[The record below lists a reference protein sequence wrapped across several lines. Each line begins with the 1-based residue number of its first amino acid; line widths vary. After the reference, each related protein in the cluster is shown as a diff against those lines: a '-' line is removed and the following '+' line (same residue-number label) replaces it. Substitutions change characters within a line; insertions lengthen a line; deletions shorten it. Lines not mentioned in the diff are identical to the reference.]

1 MTPDQLPFFGP
12 DREGKVLVA
21 EAGRIARFDDE
32 AAVGKITEPVLN
44 CAEARIE
51 PGRVNAHT
59 HIYSGLAP
67 LGMPAPKQAPENFLQ
82 ILERVWWRL
91 DRALDQESL
100 RASARY
106 YVAQALLA
114 GTTTLVDHHE
124 SPNFIDGSL
133 EVLAD
138 ACQELGLR
146 AVLCYGA
153 TERNGGLK
161 EAQQGLEECRRFLR
175 SNQRS
180 LVRGVVG
187 LHASFTVSD
196 ETLEEA
202 ADLCRQL
209 DTVMHVHLAEDLA
222 DVEDAIERGY
232 DGPLERLL
240 HFGALPSGSVLAHCV
255 HCQAAQVRTIAAKN
269 LWIVQNPR
277 SNRGNGVGY
286 PAALGESDRVALGT
300 DGYPARMEDEARALR
315 GEATKHGEPES
326 VVESRV
332 QGGYRLGTD
341 RFGLQL
347 APLTPGGAAD
357 FIVRNNNRVL
367 HVGVAG
373 RIVVRDGSLTTADL
387 EEIHAHAQEQ
397 AKRLWDRMSSV

>member
-1 MTPDQLPFFGP
+1 MNPDQALSLGP
-12 DREGKVLVA
+12 DRVGGVLVA
-21 EAGRIARFDDE
+21 EDGRIARFDAE
-32 AAVGKITEPVLN
+32 APAGRVAAPLLDCTG
-44 CAEARIE
+44 ARIE

-67 LGMPAPKQAPENFLQ
+67 LGMPAPEAAPENFLQ
-82 ILERVWWRL
+82 ILQRVWWRL
-91 DRALDQESL
+91 DRALDEESL

-124 SPNFIDGSL
+124 SPNFVEGSL
-133 EVLAD
+133 ELLAD
-138 ACQELGLR
+138 ACQELGMR
-146 AVLCYGA
+146 ALLCYGA
-153 TERNGGLK
+153 TERNGGRE
-161 EAQQGLEECRRFLR
+161 EAQQGLEECRRFLQ
-175 SNQRS
+175 SNDRP

-196 ETLEEA
+196 QTIEEA
-202 ADLCRQL
+202 AGLCREL

-240 HFGALPSGSVLAHCV
+240 HFGALPPGSVLAHCV
-255 HCQAAQVRTIAAKN
+255 HCQAAQVRTIAAKG

-286 PAALGESDRVALGT
+286 PAALGESGRVAVGT
-300 DGYPARMEDEARALR
+300 DGYPARMEDEIRVLRA
-315 GEATKHGEPES
+315 EAAKHGEAAAL
-326 VVESRV
+326 VDARA
-332 QGGYRLGTD
+332 QGGHRLGAE

-357 FIVRNNNRVL
+357 FIVRDNDRVL

-373 RIVVRDGSLTTADL
+373 RVVVRDGCLTTADL
-387 EEIHAHAQEQ
+387 EEIHARAEEQ

>member
-1 MTPDQLPFFGP
+1 MTPDQALSLGP
-12 DREGKVLVA
+12 DRDGMVLVA
-21 EAGRIARFDDE
+21 EAGRIARFDAE
-32 AAVGKITEPVLN
+32 APAGRVTAPLLDCTG
-44 CAEARIE
+44 ARIE

-67 LGMPAPKQAPENFLQ
+67 LGMPAPEAAPENFLQ
-82 ILERVWWRL
+82 ILQRVWWRL
-91 DRALDQESL
+91 DRALDEESL

-124 SPNFIDGSL
+124 SPNFVEGSL
-133 EVLAD
+133 ELLAD
-138 ACQELGLR
+138 ACQELGMR
-146 AVLCYGA
+146 ALLCYGA
-153 TERNGGLK
+153 TERNGGRE
-161 EAQQGLEECRRFLR
+161 EAHRGLEECRRFHQDNGR
-175 SNQRS
+175 P

-196 ETLEEA
+196 QTIEEA
-202 ADLCRQL
+202 AGLCREL

-240 HFGALPSGSVLAHCV
+240 HFGALPPGSVLAHCV
-255 HCQAAQVRTIAAKN
+255 HCQAAQVRTIAAKG

-286 PAALGESDRVALGT
+286 PAALGESGRVAVGT
-300 DGYPARMEDEARALR
+300 DGYPARMEDELRVLRAEAAEHGEAEALVDARA
-315 GEATKHGEPES
+315 HG
-326 VVESRV
+326 
-332 QGGYRLGTD
+332 GHRLGAD

-357 FIVRNNNRVL
+357 FIVRDNDRVL

-373 RIVVRDGSLTTADL
+373 RVVVRDGCLTTADL
-387 EEIHAHAQEQ
+387 EEIHARAEEQ

>member
-1 MTPDQLPFFGP
+1 VTSKQPLLLGP
-12 DREGKVLVA
+12 DRDGMVLFA
-21 EAGRIARFDDE
+21 EAGRIARFDAE
-32 AAVGKITEPVLN
+32 AAAVRVPPPVLD
-44 CAEARIE
+44 CTGARIE

-67 LGMPAPKQAPENFLQ
+67 LGMPAPKDAPENFLQ
-82 ILERVWWRL
+82 ILQRVWWRL
-91 DRALDQESL
+91 DRALDEKSL

-114 GTTTLVDHHE
+114 GTTTLVDHNE
-124 SPNFIDGSL
+124 SPDFIEGSL
-133 EVLAD
+133 ELLAD
-138 ACQELGLR
+138 ACQELGMR
-146 AVLCYGA
+146 ALLCYGA
-153 TERNGGLK
+153 TERNDGRV
-161 EAQQGLEECRRFLR
+161 EARRGLEECRRFLR
-175 SNQRS
+175 SNDRP

-196 ETLEEA
+196 ETIEEA
-202 ADLCRQL
+202 ADLCREL

-240 HFGALPSGSVLAHCV
+240 HFGALPPGSVLAHCV
-255 HCQAAQVRTIAAKN
+255 HCQAAQVRTIAAEG
-269 LWIVQNPR
+269 LWVVQNPR

-286 PAALGESDRVALGT
+286 PAALGESGRVAIGT
-300 DGYPARMEDEARALR
+300 DGYPARMEDELRVLRA
-315 GEATKHGEPES
+315 EAAKHGEAE
-326 VVESRV
+326 VLVEARAH
-332 QGGYRLGTD
+332 GGYRLGAD

-357 FIVRNNNRVL
+357 FIVRDNDRVL

-373 RIVVRDGSLTTADL
+373 RVVVRDGSLTTADL

>member
-1 MTPDQLPFFGP
+1 M
-12 DREGKVLVA
+12 VLVA
-21 EAGRIARFDDE
+21 EAGRIARFDAE
-32 AAVGKITEPVLN
+32 APAGRVTAPLLDCTG
-44 CAEARIE
+44 ARIE

-67 LGMPAPKQAPENFLQ
+67 LGMPAPEAAPENFLQ
-82 ILERVWWRL
+82 ILQRVWWRL
-91 DRALDQESL
+91 DRALDEESL

-124 SPNFIDGSL
+124 SPNFVEGSL
-133 EVLAD
+133 ELLAD
-138 ACQELGLR
+138 ACQE
-146 AVLCYGA
+146 
-153 TERNGGLK
+153 
-161 EAQQGLEECRRFLR
+161 
-175 SNQRS
+175 
-180 LVRGVVG
+180 
-187 LHASFTVSD
+187 
-196 ETLEEA
+196 A
-202 ADLCRQL
+202 AGLCREL

-240 HFGALPSGSVLAHCV
+240 HFGALPPGSVLAHCV
-255 HCQAAQVRTIAAKN
+255 HCQAAQVRTIAAKG

-286 PAALGESDRVALGT
+286 PAALGESGRVAVGT
-300 DGYPARMEDEARALR
+300 DGYPARMEDELRVLRAEAAEHGEAEALVDARA
-315 GEATKHGEPES
+315 HG
-326 VVESRV
+326 
-332 QGGYRLGTD
+332 GHRLGAD

-357 FIVRNNNRVL
+357 FIVRDNDRVL

-373 RIVVRDGSLTTADL
+373 RVVVRDGSLTTADL
-387 EEIHAHAQEQ
+387 EEIHARAEEQ

>member
-1 MTPDQLPFFGP
+1 VTQDQLPRFGP

-21 EAGRIARFDDE
+21 EAGRIARLDDE
-32 AAVGKITEPVLN
+32 AALGKVTEPVLN
-44 CAEARIE
+44 CVEARIE

-67 LGMPAPKQAPENFLQ
+67 LGMPAPQRAPENFLQ

-91 DRALDQESL
+91 DRALDEESL

-124 SPNFIDGSL
+124 SPNFIEGSL
-133 EVLAD
+133 EILAD
-138 ACQELGLR
+138 TCQELGMR
-146 AVLCYGA
+146 ALLCYGA
-153 TERNGGLK
+153 TERNGGRE
-161 EAQQGLEECRRFLR
+161 EAHRGLEECRRFLR
-175 SNQRS
+175 SNNRS

-202 ADLCRQL
+202 AGLCQEL
-209 DTVMHVHLAEDLA
+209 DTVVHVHLAEDLA
-222 DVEDAIERGY
+222 DVEDAIGRGY

-240 HFGALPSGSVLAHCV
+240 HFGTLPPGSILAHCV
-255 HCQAAQVRTIAAKN
+255 HCQAAQVRSAAAN
-269 LWIVQNPR
+269 DLWIVQNPR

-315 GEATKHGEPES
+315 GEATKHGETAS
-326 VVESRV
+326 VVDARV
-332 QGGYRLGTD
+332 RGGYRLGTD

-357 FIVRNNNRVL
+357 FIVRDKDRVR

-373 RIVVRDGSLTTADL
+373 RVVVRDGSLTTADL
-387 EEIHAHAQEQ
+387 EEIQAHAQEQ
-397 AKRLWDRMSSV
+397 ANRLWDRMSSV